1 MTNTDNNEPSVQA
14 AGTGKQP
21 RKVVGR
27 VTSDKADKSAVVSI
41 ERVVKH
47 AVYGKYIRRTT
58 KLFVHDETNQCK
70 LGDKVEWEECR
81 PISKRKSWRV
91 VQIIQ
96 SRKSERD

>member
-1 MTNTDNNEPSVQA
+1 MTNTDNNESGVEA
-14 AGTGKQP
+14 VGMEKRP

-58 KLFVHDETNQCK
+58 KLFAHDETNQCK
-70 LGDKVEWEECR
+70 LGDQVELEECR

-96 SRKSERD
+96 SSKSE

>member
-14 AGTGKQP
+14 AGMGKQP

-41 ERVVKH
+41 ERLVKH

-58 KLFVHDETNQCK
+58 KLFAHDETNQCK
-70 LGDKVEWEECR
+70 LGDQVELEECR

-96 SRKSERD
+96 SSSVS

>member
-1 MTNTDNNEPSVQA
+1 MTNTDKKESIVETIGIEKRA
-14 AGTGKQP
+14 

-47 AVYGKYIRRTT
+47 GVYGKYIRRTT
-58 KLFVHDETNQCK
+58 KVFAHDETNQCK
-70 LGDKVEWEECR
+70 LGDQVELEECR

-91 VQIIQ
+91 VHILQ
-96 SRKSERD
+96 SGKSE

>member
-1 MTNTDNNEPSVQA
+1 MTNTDNKESIVKTV
-14 AGTGKQP
+14 GTEKRA

-47 AVYGKYIRRTT
+47 GMYGKYIRRTT
-58 KLFVHDETNQCK
+58 KLFAHDETNQCK
-70 LGDKVEWEECR
+70 LGDEVELEECR

-91 VQIIQ
+91 VQILQ
-96 SRKSERD
+96 SGKSG